1 MTASGHDD
9 ALLTVL
15 ARLDREPPLLV
26 DASVAPTRFPSI
38 DRALG
43 GGVRRGDLVVLA
55 GDHGVG
61 CSALA
66 LAVALR
72 AVPRALYL
80 TGESHPERVHER
92 ALAILAGVSMESLRL
107 GALDDDAGWRVR
119 EAADELRSR
128 APVVETLYRGG
139 VDAVDRAIELAPT
152 TALVVVDALESLIGT
167 GPAGGASRAD
177 ALAGAVLAL
186 KRTALERNVAVLLL
200 AHVHGIDRYR
210 PNRRP
215 TLADLGS
222 DGAVATHADTVLAL
236 YREEQYEVDPGVVG
250 AAELLVLKQR
260 DGALGY
266 VDLYFDA
273 PYLRFEDVVEG

>member
-1 MTASGHDD
+1 MTASHDD
-9 ALLTVL
+9 AVDAVL
-15 ARLDREPPLLV
+15 ARVDREPPLLV
-26 DASVAPTRFPSI
+26 DASVIPTRFPSI

-43 GGVRRGDLVVLA
+43 GGVRRGELIVLA
-55 GDHGVG
+55 GDHGAG

-72 AVPRALYL
+72 TVPRALYV

-92 ALAILAGVSMESLRL
+92 ALAILAGVPMESLRL
-107 GALDDDAGWRVR
+107 GALDEDDHWRVR
-119 EAADELRSR
+119 DAAGELRSR

-152 TALVVVDALESLIGT
+152 AAFVVVDGLESLIGAAAGA
-167 GPAGGASRAD
+167 GPSRAD

-200 AHVHGIDRYR
+200 VHLHGIDRSR

-215 TLADLGS
+215 TLADLGA
-222 DGAVATHADTVLAL
+222 DGTVAIHADTVLAL
-236 YREEQYEVDPGVVG
+236 YREEQYETDPGVAG

-273 PYLRFEDVVEG
+273 HYLRFEDVVEG